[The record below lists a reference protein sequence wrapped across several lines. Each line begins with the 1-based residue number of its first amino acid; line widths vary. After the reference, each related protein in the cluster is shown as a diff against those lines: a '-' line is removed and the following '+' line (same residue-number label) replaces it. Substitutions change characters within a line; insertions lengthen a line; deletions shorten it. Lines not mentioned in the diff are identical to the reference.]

1 MKSFK
6 VFILSIFIFAQFQSC
21 SSDPILLQPT
31 LNGTE
36 KNLGNVR
43 GQACGFLG
51 FLDPYYYFFPIG
63 QNTKM
68 ERAYKE
74 ALRQIPGSKSIKN
87 ITIEEYWFWAV
98 LGVTQ
103 CLTISGE
110 AIQ

>member
-1 MKSFK
+1 MYN
-6 VFILSIFIFAQFQSC
+6 VVLIFLLVLFHFGNC
-21 SSDPILLQPT
+21 SSDPIVLQPT
-31 LNGTE
+31 LTGTE
-36 KNLGNVR
+36 KNLGSVR

-51 FLDPYYYFFPIG
+51 ILSPEYYFFPIG

-74 ALRQIPGSKSIKN
+74 ALRQRPGSKAIKN

-103 CLTISGE
+103 CVTLTGE

>member
-6 VFILSIFIFAQFQSC
+6 VFILSFLIFTHLENC
-21 SSDPILLQPT
+21 TSDPIILQPT
-31 LNGTE
+31 LTGSE
-36 KNLGNVR
+36 KNLGTVK

-51 FLDPYYYFFPIG
+51 ILSPEYYFFPIG

-68 ERAYKE
+68 ERAYNE
-74 ALRQIPGSKSIKN
+74 ALRQRPGSKAIKN

-103 CLTISGE
+103 CVTLSGE

>member
-1 MKSFK
+1 MKSFNAF
-6 VFILSIFIFAQFQSC
+6 VLSFLIFAHFGNC

-36 KNLGNVR
+36 KTLGLVR

-51 FLDPYYYFFPIG
+51 ILSPEYYFFPIG

-68 ERAYKE
+68 ERAYNE
-74 ALRQIPGSKSIKN
+74 ALRQRPGSRAIKN